1 MSSDKRTSS
10 MFNGFAPRSITVHWL
25 SGFDQSRFE
34 TWMAKKASITLSPT
48 SLSFR
53 AYIIWP
59 VEEADECKIEIRKTE
74 NGITFEA
81 DWFPGEEFETKMFF
95 SPDKA
100 EMVLMASY
108 ERETV
113 FVHLE

>member
-1 MSSDKRTSS
+1 MPSGKDDSGL
-10 MFNGFAPRSITVHWL
+10 FNGFIPKSITVYWL

-34 TWMAKKASITLSPT
+34 TWMAKKASIALTPD

-53 AYIIWP
+53 SYLIWP
-59 VEEADECKIEIRKTE
+59 VEEADEGKIQIKKNEKGLTLE
-74 NGITFEA
+74 T
-81 DWFPGEEFETKMFF
+81 DWFPGEEFPVKMFL
-95 SPDKA
+95 SPGNDEA
-100 EMVLMASY
+100 LLMASY